1 MLKKIGSTVI
11 ALAPGVALIPA
22 AAFAA
27 VPAEVTTALSDMK
40 TDTLAV
46 ATAFVV
52 LAVVVAAFMWMRKP
66 AK

>member
-1 MLKKIGSTVI
+1 MLKKIGATVG
-11 ALAPGVALIPA
+11 AVAPLS
-22 AAFAA
+22 AFAA
-27 VPAEVTTALSDMK
+27 VPAEVTTALADMK
-40 TDTLAV
+40 TDTLVV

>member
-1 MLKKIGSTVI
+1 MLKKIGSAVV
-11 ALAPGVALIPA
+11 AVAPLS
-22 AAFAA
+22 AFAA
-27 VPAEVTTALSDMK
+27 VPADVTTALADMK

>member
-1 MLKKIGSTVI
+1 MQKISLVAI
-11 ALAPGVALIPA
+11 AALPSL
-22 AAFAA
+22 AFAA
-27 VPAEVTTALSDMK
+27 VPAEVTTALADMK
-40 TDTLAV
+40 TDTLVV

>member
-1 MLKKIGSTVI
+1 MKKSAAV
-11 ALAPGVALIPA
+11 ALAALPFSA
-22 AAFAA
+22 MAA

-40 TDTLAV
+40 TDTLTV